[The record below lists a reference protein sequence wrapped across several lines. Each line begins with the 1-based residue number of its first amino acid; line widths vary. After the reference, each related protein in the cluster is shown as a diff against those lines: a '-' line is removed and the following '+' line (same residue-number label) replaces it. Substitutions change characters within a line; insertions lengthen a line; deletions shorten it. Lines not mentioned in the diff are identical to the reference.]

1 MLINVKLAVTKQ
13 IASML
18 WKSLNKLLINQKANG
33 QLYYVKRQWPNTRY
47 LDTFNI
53 FTDRDY
59 NHRIEPFLGPM
70 GQGIK
75 VTIGCFDKF

>member
-1 MLINVKLAVTKQ
+1 MLLTVRYLFTCCVQKLVK
-13 IASML
+13 
-18 WKSLNKLLINQKANG
+18 QKAKR